1 MIALATCAAL
11 GACTVVESTDEAGEG
26 GATGEGG
33 DSHTGTAGDSSSA
46 AGSDA
51 DVGGAGGVGGG
62 TSVELLDC
70 ESRDVTDATEVSTD
84 VREDTTWSGT
94 VLVQGA
100 VTVVDGATLTI
111 EPGTNVIMDVDSELE
126 IGWNSG
132 AATLKAEGTSAAP
145 VRFCGKESTKGY
157 WSSLI
162 VGNNVTSDSVLS
174 HVLISDSGGTSAA
187 LVLNADIAV
196 KDVQVRNSGSDGVWA
211 TDFKAGSAGL
221 SAEGN
226 DGAPVVLLDVGAATR
241 FPLGGLLQ
249 GNSEQLVRVRFETI
263 EEDTTFAALPVHY
276 LQEKAV
282 TTRDGSVL
290 TFAAGVD
297 YRFTADTYLEVG
309 WNSSDAELQIEGTEA
324 EPVRF
329 SGDSNTPGFWG
340 GLLIGNAV
348 RSNSK
353 LSYLE
358 LEDAGGSTHPA
369 IEFAAPVIVDH
380 VSLANNELGV
390 YVGAK
395 GLETTSSDLSITT
408 TAGVPLTV
416 APDALVTLPT
426 GGSFTGNDED
436 LVAVNAGDYTEQG
449 TVPNLGVPYLIKGE
463 FSTRMGSKLVLEP
476 GTHFRM
482 TADAFIEIGWNS
494 STASFEAVGT
504 AAEPIVFSGEEETAG
519 YWGGIIVGSD
529 VSSASGFEFVEVAH
543 AGGPS
548 VGAALKLLTPIDVK
562 DSTFSK
568 SAGFGILKRESD
580 ATTYTTSNTFTD
592 VASGSV
598 GDI

>member
-11 GACTVVESTDEAGEG
+11 GACTVVESTDDSSEG

-33 DSHTGTAGDSSSA
+33 SDAAAAGDSSSA

-51 DVGGAGGVGGG
+51 DVAGAGGVGGG
-62 TSVELLDC
+62 TSVALLDC
-70 ESRDVTDATEVSTD
+70 ESRDVADATEVSDD
-84 VREDTTWSGT
+84 VREDATWSGT
-94 VLVQGA
+94 VFVQGA
-100 VTVVDGATLTI
+100 VTVVGGATLTI

-132 AATLKAEGTSAAP
+132 VATLKANGTSASP
-145 VRFCGKESTKGY
+145 IRFCGKESTKGY

-162 VGNNVTSDSVLS
+162 VGGNVTSDSVLS
-174 HVLISDSGGTSAA
+174 HVLISDSGGTDAA

-221 SAEGN
+221 TAEGN
-226 DGAPVVLLDVGAATR
+226 DGAPVVLRDVGAATR
-241 FPLGGLLQ
+241 FPLGGVLE
-249 GNSEQLVRVRFETI
+249 GNTEQLVRVRFDTI
-263 EEDTTFAALPVHY
+263 DEDTTFAALPVHY

-282 TTRDGSVL
+282 TTRGGSVL
-290 TFAAGVD
+290 TFAANVD

-309 WNSSDAELQIEGTEA
+309 WNSSVAELQIEGTET

-329 SGDSNTPGFWG
+329 SGESNTPGFWG

-358 LEDAGGSTHPA
+358 LEDAGGSTYPA
-369 IEFAAPVIVDH
+369 IDFAAPVIVDH

-395 GLETTSSDLSITT
+395 GLEATSSDLSITT
-408 TAGVPLTV
+408 TSGVPLTV

-436 LVAVNAGDYTEQG
+436 LVAVNAGNYTGEG

-463 FSTRMGSKLVLEP
+463 FSTRTGSKLVLEP

-482 TADAFIEIGWNS
+482 TADSFIEIGWNS
-494 STASFEAVGT
+494 STSSFEAVGT
-504 AAEPIVFSGEEETAG
+504 AAKPIVFSGEEETAG
-519 YWGGIIVGSD
+519 YWGGIIVGTA

-548 VGAALKLLTPIDVK
+548 VGAALKLNTPIDVK
-562 DSTFSK
+562 NSAFSK

-580 ATTYTTSNTFTD
+580 ATDYTTGNTFTA
-592 VASGSV
+592 VVSGSV